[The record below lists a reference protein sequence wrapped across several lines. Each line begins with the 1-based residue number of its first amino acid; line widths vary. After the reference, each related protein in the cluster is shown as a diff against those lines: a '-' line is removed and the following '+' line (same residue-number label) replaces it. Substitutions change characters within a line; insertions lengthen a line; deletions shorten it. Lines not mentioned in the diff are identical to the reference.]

1 MLKSHK
7 RLKYA
12 CYTGCMAMSIVAN
25 LPPVLLIT
33 FRKIFGVSYSLLG
46 LLIFVNYATQLGID
60 LVFSLFSHKFNIPK
74 TVKTMPY
81 LTFIGLGIYAVYPL
95 LFPESA
101 YVGLFVGTVIFS
113 AAAGLAEVLISP
125 IVATIPSKDPDRE
138 MSKLHSVYAWGVIPV
153 ILITTFFIMN
163 FGSEYWYY
171 LVFFFMLLPLVSIFL
186 FAKSDVPPMRSDKKF
201 DGITPF
207 LKDKTVWLFLLAIFL
222 GGAAECTM
230 SQWSSGYLEKA
241 LGIPKIYGDVFGVAL
256 FALMLGI
263 GRSLYGKYGKKII
276 NVLILSSFGAFV
288 CYFLVAVSPHPLV
301 GLIACGLTGLCT
313 AMLWPGSLVV
323 ASDRF
328 GESGV
333 VIYALM
339 AAGGDFGAALG
350 PQIIGSVTD
359 AAISSSV
366 LIKLSTYCLVAGSSI
381 ILVISSYVLSFPF
394 MELTKNFF
402 NLKIYLASNFL
413 AKSS

>member
-1 MLKSHK
+1 MTKKHK
-7 RLKYA
+7 ILKYA
-12 CYTGCMAMSIVAN
+12 CYTASLSMSVVAN
-25 LPPVLLIT
+25 LPPVLLLT
-33 FRKIFGVSYSLLG
+33 FRKIYGISYSMLG
-46 LLIFVNYATQLGID
+46 LLIFINYATQLGID

-81 LTFIGLGIYAVYPL
+81 LTFFGLGLYAIYPILFPQSAYIGLFI
-95 LFPESA
+95 
-101 YVGLFVGTVIFS
+101 GTIIFS
-113 AAAGLAEVLISP
+113 CAAGLAEVLISP
-125 IVATIPSKDPDRE
+125 IIATIPSEDPDRE

-153 ILITTFFIMN
+153 ILLTTVYILI
-163 FGSEYWYY
+163 FGQKAWHF
-171 LVFFFMLLPLVSIFL
+171 LVLFFMILPLVSIFL
-186 FAKSDVPPMRSDKKF
+186 FAKSEVPSLKTKGDLS
-201 DGITPF
+201 GVISF
-207 LKDKTVWLFLLAIFL
+207 LKNKTVWLFIFVIFL

-230 SQWSSGYLEKA
+230 AQWSSGYLEKA
-241 LGIPKIYGDVFGVAL
+241 LGIPKIYGDIFGVAL

-323 ASDRF
+323 ATDKF
-328 GESGV
+328 GDSGV

-359 AAISSSV
+359 AAIGSSV
-366 LIKLSTYCLVAGSSI
+366 LIKLSTQFSITPEQLGMKLGVLVAM
-381 ILVISSYVLSFPF
+381 LFPLMAIF
-394 MELTKNFF
+394 VFFKIKNIR
-402 NLKIYLASNFL
+402 K
-413 AKSS
+413 KDGVQG